1 MQCGRCSVHGGTHE
15 TTSRFAGQY
24 WSWNVKVECR
34 MQGAFPDAGI
44 HYASR
49 DPWSTE
55 TFCLTREIDGANQHA
70 ILVCFA

>member
-1 MQCGRCSVHGGTHE
+1 
-15 TTSRFAGQY
+15 
-24 WSWNVKVECR
+24 